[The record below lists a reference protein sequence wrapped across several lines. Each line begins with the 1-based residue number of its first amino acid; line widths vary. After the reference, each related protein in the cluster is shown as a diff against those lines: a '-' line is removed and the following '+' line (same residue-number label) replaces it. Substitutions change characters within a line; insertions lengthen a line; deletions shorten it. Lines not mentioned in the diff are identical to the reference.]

1 MSDLLKWETNRP
13 VFTWFSTVLRRN
25 PALTTS
31 YTVTTNRYNV
41 ADDVEGKVR
50 GMVDAICAAAVAIA
64 RIDLSAPAEQ
74 QGRYNGGR
82 RQRNPRKAP
91 APASTA
97 KRWLPTERKVAHRGA
112 LRRRGPRRQAS
123 RQGRRRVEEGALRTR
138 LTTFSLGTRPG
149 RCPVPGARCPVP
161 GPGPERKGCQTRSNL
176 TFLDP
181 SAALTMRLTARTA
194 ASLVLRQSLRTAP
207 LCLTVRCVGSHLGA
221 ALDFLLVAMR
231 LRPPC
236 CESRRLLLMYTSSS
250 MIDVNAAQALSL
262 SDVVGDVNTVVG
274 RGSPLITDGLMVPII
289 YCKTFAK
296 VSSVAIL
303 E

>member
-13 VFTWFSTVLRRN
+13 VFTWTVLRRN

-149 RCPVPGARCPVP
+149 RCPVPGARCPDLVP
-161 GPGPERKGCQTRSNL
+161 REKVVRP
-176 TFLDP
+176 
-181 SAALTMRLTARTA
+181 ART
-194 ASLVLRQSLRTAP
+194 
-207 LCLTVRCVGSHLGA
+207 
-221 ALDFLLVAMR
+221 
-231 LRPPC
+231 
-236 CESRRLLLMYTSSS
+236 
-250 MIDVNAAQALSL
+250 
-262 SDVVGDVNTVVG
+262 
-274 RGSPLITDGLMVPII
+274 
-289 YCKTFAK
+289 
-296 VSSVAIL
+296 
-303 E
+303 

>member
-1 MSDLLKWETNRP
+1 MVLYNMTYVKANFKSRLFSKNDIIELSVTLGTDTLTIDVNGKDVKFLSDLLKWETNRP

-149 RCPVPGARCPVP
+149 RIR
-161 GPGPERKGCQTRSNL
+161 N
-176 TFLDP
+176 
-181 SAALTMRLTARTA
+181 
-194 ASLVLRQSLRTAP
+194 
-207 LCLTVRCVGSHLGA
+207 
-221 ALDFLLVAMR
+221 
-231 LRPPC
+231 
-236 CESRRLLLMYTSSS
+236 
-250 MIDVNAAQALSL
+250 
-262 SDVVGDVNTVVG
+262 
-274 RGSPLITDGLMVPII
+274 
-289 YCKTFAK
+289 
-296 VSSVAIL
+296 
-303 E
+303 